1 MKKFVS
7 ALLVSCIMVQMIIPS
22 LALTSANTQVAHLQE
37 LGFPQEFLD
46 SITDADINC
55 LYEKS
60 QVNTLCYKGKTT
72 AFLYTDDHSDAV
84 SPYGTIPR
92 EDMILNIYSV
102 SVADDSC
109 YTEFMM
115 FVTYEW
121 TTGRPNI
128 RRGDGVAVNWD
139 ESLFY
144 VDAKTFKCRDNA
156 YFQNKLLSSN
166 SSSVASALAQGGLGY
181 NVNFPVVGQGEDEL
195 QLKYTFSGSASFSLF
210 PKRTMYSGNNEV
222 TTVAVEYCHNK
233 TAIIGSVGFI
243 YKGFSVSIS
252 TPVLSDSVADNCLIR
267 YGESMHV

>member
-1 MKKFVS
+1 MKKFMS
-7 ALLVSCIMVQMIIPS
+7 ALLVSCIIVQMIIPS
-22 LALTSANTQVAHLQE
+22 LAVTSANTQVTHLQE

-60 QVNTLCYKGKTT
+60 QVNTLCYEGKTT
-72 AFLYTDDHSDAV
+72 TFLYTDDHSDDV

-92 EDMILNIYSV
+92 EDMTLNIYSV
-102 SVADDSC
+102 SMAENSRH
-109 YTEFMM
+109 TEFMI
-115 FVTYEW
+115 FITYKW
-121 TTGRPNI
+121 ATDRPNI

-144 VDAKTFKCRDNA
+144 VDAKTFTCRDNA
-156 YFQNKLLSSN
+156 HFQNKLVAFN
-166 SSSVASALAQGGLGY
+166 SSPVASAIAQGGLGY

-210 PKRTMYSGNNEV
+210 PKRTMYAGNNEA

-252 TPVLSDSVADNCLIR
+252 TPVLSDSVADNCIIR
-267 YGESMHV
+267 YGEYASV